1 MKVLLLLGATEV
13 LLGLSGCVSPQV
25 SQAPVEISPDVEPL
39 QSGISSADVR
49 TFASK
54 LCPELLATPVVSEAA
69 GPVVIKIEPFINTSR
84 FFIDSKLFTSR
95 LSVELNKYGAG
106 RIRIQTDNARVI
118 KTSAHIMRKRQE
130 QKVRVYLKELAKR
143 IAANPMLVKKDGT
156 PVKIAVAPVIGTN
169 IVNMNGDSF
178 VAMLRSEIAMAAN
191 GRILFLMPG
200 VMEGADYWLTG
211 QFFPESMK
219 TEGIIN
225 LANYIDIIDER
236 VRLGKPLDT
245 ASVIAEGNSS
255 FNGAA
260 NAAGATAQAGTSS
273 VVYEKERVLSQML
286 HNPAF
291 RENPDVNKRL
301 NMMIVRPTDK
311 LAVFEDSCLIDQET
325 HDVSARANYVLG
337 GEIQGHSQRRGT
349 LTSDYLLIRA
359 HLTDPEVGEK
369 VYEGAHE
376 VKRLTQTGVVYR

>member
-1 MKVLLLLGATEV
+1 MKVLLLLGATVV

-143 IAANPMLVKKDGT
+143 IAANPMLVKKDGV

-191 GRILFLMPG
+191 GRILFLMSG

>member
-1 MKVLLLLGATEV
+1 M
-13 LLGLSGCVSPQV
+13 
-25 SQAPVEISPDVEPL
+25 
-39 QSGISSADVR
+39 
-49 TFASK
+49 
-54 LCPELLATPVVSEAA
+54 
-69 GPVVIKIEPFINTSR
+69 
-84 FFIDSKLFTSR
+84 
-95 LSVELNKYGAG
+95 
-106 RIRIQTDNARVI
+106 
-118 KTSAHIMRKRQE
+118 
-130 QKVRVYLKELAKR
+130 
-143 IAANPMLVKKDGT
+143 
-156 PVKIAVAPVIGTN
+156 KIAVAPVIGTN

>member
-1 MKVLLLLGATEV
+1 MKVLLLLGATVV

-69 GPVVIKIEPFINTSR
+69 SPVVIKIEPFINTSR

-178 VAMLRSEIAMAAN
+178 VSMLRSEIAMAAN